1 MEQPTEPTP
10 EPGPQ
15 AARPGGAGGGVLRAL
30 VVGVVVVG
38 VAVIA
43 GGALLRPDATPA
55 TATSGAAAPG
65 QAVPLLSDR
74 PAADARFPLPERT
87 VEGFAG
93 GPPVDLA
100 GYRGRPLVVNFW
112 ATWCPP
118 CVSEMPHF
126 NAVAAEVDDE
136 VAFLGVDV
144 QDAPRR
150 AEPFVAELGIG
161 YELAVDPDRE
171 LFTAVG
177 GFGMPTTLF
186 VDAEG
191 TVVHRATGPLDAEG
205 LRAAIAEH
213 LGVAT

>member
-1 MEQPTEPTP
+1 MEQPPAP
-10 EPGPQ
+10 PS
-15 AARPGGAGGGVLRAL
+15 RPSRDSGGGTARAL
-30 VVGVVVVG
+30 VVGIALVG
-38 VAVIA
+38 VALVA
-43 GGALLRPDATPA
+43 GVVLLRPDAPPA
-55 TATSGAAAPG
+55 PAEAGET
-65 QAVPLLSDR
+65 VPLLSDR

-100 GYRGRPLVVNFW
+100 RYRGRPLVLNFW

-118 CVSEMPHF
+118 CVGEMPDF
-126 NAVAAEVDDE
+126 DTVAQEVADE

-150 AEPFVAELGIG
+150 AEPFVAELGIT
-161 YELAVDPDRE
+161 YDLAVDPDRE
-171 LFTAVG
+171 LFSEVG

-191 TVVHRATGPLDAEG
+191 TVVHRATGPLDGQA

-213 LGVAT
+213 LGVQT